1 MESAWNL
8 YISLVVGF
16 MPFRLTLSML
26 VSSLFFSGCPL
37 LPVFIDCKRPEKND
51 YTKQFS
57 FALDGMSI
65 VIFYSSLKHQRLT
78 FFPSAGQELH
88 SHHRR
93 LQRSIAIT
101 TFPRHHRP
109 PTSTNVTTSNQ
120 LPVHIMDAPVG
131 HHSGRDKRARDS
143 VCERDHDRQRQKIS
157 QGPKFSGWWKRVV
170 SQ

>member
-1 MESAWNL
+1 MESACL
-8 YISLVVGF
+8 ESLHISSCWF
-16 MPFRLTLSML
+16 CAFRLTLSML
-26 VSSLFFSGCPL
+26 ISSLFFSGCPL
-37 LPVFIDCKRPEKND
+37 LPVFIGCKTPEKND

-57 FALDGMSI
+57 FAFDGMSI

-93 LQRSIAIT
+93 LQRNIAIT

-120 LPVHIMDAPVG
+120 LAANNCLCTLWTLL
-131 HHSGRDKRARDS
+131 SGIIAA
-143 VCERDHDRQRQKIS
+143 EIS
-157 QGPKFSGWWKRVV
+157 EHVTLCV
-170 SQ
+170 